1 MNSKVGSLETLS
13 DELLMN
19 EYRLGNSLAFEALYS
34 RHRDKVYGYVCS
46 QLASTGSAQTDADE
60 VFQECFLRIHR
71 FRDRY
76 DPTFPFLPWL
86 FTVCRNAMIDF
97 LRHRKRTATEE
108 LAVDVAAHDEGPD
121 VSDTLKSLPSQEGLV
136 VSLHYL
142 QGYSFAE
149 VARHLNIQPA
159 TARKISSRAIM
170 KLRRLFK

>member
-1 MNSKVGSLETLS
+1 MKSKVGSLETLS

-19 EYRLGNSLAFEALYS
+19 EYRLGNSLAFETLYR
-34 RHRDKVYGYVCS
+34 RHRDKVYGYLCS
-46 QLASTGSAQTDADE
+46 QLASTGSAQIDADE

-97 LRHRKRTATEE
+97 LRNRKRTTAEPLE
-108 LAVDVAAHDEGPD
+108 DVRVPDDEAPNIG
-121 VSDTLKSLPSQEGLV
+121 DTLKSLPSQEGLI
-136 VSLHYL
+136 VSMHYL